1 MLFIDVLFLFLF
13 LLSVDRVAAVGVPL
27 GEAPPRLCG
36 LKHITRAVVVGREA
50 GAGGSG
56 GAVRGGAELQMG
68 EN

>member
-13 LLSVDRVAAVGVPL
+13 LLSADGVAAVGVPL

-36 LKHITRAVVVGREA
+36 LKHITRAVCGGEGGGR
-50 GAGGSG
+50 G